1 MTDASM
7 TDLVEANGRQYR
19 RPARPTVVVC
29 FDGFDPAYL
38 ERGLTDGILPALARC
53 RDGGF
58 SALADS
64 VVPSFTNPNN
74 TSIVTGVL
82 PAMHGISGNYYLDRR
97 TGEEVMVTDAR
108 LLRCETIL
116 GRMSQAG
123 VRVAAVTA
131 KDKLRRMLAHNL
143 RGIAFSSQC
152 AGEATE
158 VENGISGVEAL
169 VGRGTPDQYDPDL
182 SLFVMD
188 AGVRLVEH
196 GMAELLYLSLS
207 DLVQHAFAPGEPA
220 SDQFHA
226 AVDAR
231 IGRLIE
237 LGAVVGVVADHG
249 MNDKA
254 RPDGT
259 PRVVFLEDELEARFG
274 VGAARV
280 ICPITDP
287 FVRHH
292 GALGSYVRV
301 YARNGVEPGAMMAA
315 VADLPG
321 VELVLTGEAAAF
333 RYGLPAEFEGDFAV
347 IGDRGTVLG
356 ATAREH
362 DLSGLAGH
370 RLRSHGGLAEQRVP
384 FLLSHP
390 LTPEYQNR
398 VSRGDLRNFDVFDF
412 ALNGVMQA

>member
-1 MTDASM
+1 MSDASF
-7 TDLVEANGRQYR
+7 DAVEVNGRSYR
-19 RPARPTVVVC
+19 RPVHPTVVVC

-38 ERGLTDGILPALARC
+38 ERGLADGILPALAQC
-53 RDGGF
+53 RDRGF
-58 SALADS
+58 CTLAEA

-74 TSIVTGVL
+74 TSIVTGVP
-82 PAMHGISGNYYLDRR
+82 PAVHGISGNYYLDRQ

-108 LLRCETIL
+108 LLRCDTIL

-131 KDKLRRMLAHNL
+131 KDKLRRMVAHNL
-143 RGIAFSSQC
+143 HGIAFSSQC
-152 AGEATE
+152 AGDATQA
-158 VENGISGVEAL
+158 ENGIADVTAL

-188 AGVRLVEH
+188 AGVRLVER

-207 DLVQHAFAPGEPA
+207 DLVQHAHAPGEPEA
-220 SDQFHA
+220 DRFHA

-231 IGRLIE
+231 IGRLVE

-254 RPDGT
+254 QPDGT
-259 PRVVFLEDELEARFG
+259 PRVVFLEDELTARFG
-274 VGAARV
+274 PGAARV

-301 YARNGVEPGAMMAA
+301 YARNGADPEAMMAA
-315 VADLPG
+315 VAALPG
-321 VELVLTGEAAAF
+321 VELVLSGEAAAARF
-333 RYGLPAEFEGDFAV
+333 DLPAEFEGDFAV
-347 IGDRGTVLG
+347 IGDRGTVIG
-356 ATAREH
+356 ASVREH

-390 LTPEYQNR
+390 LTPAYIER
-398 VSRGDLRNFDVFDF
+398 AGRGDLRNFDIFDF
-412 ALNGVMQA
+412 ALNGVAQS